1 MNKITIKSFGLVIV
15 LTILI
20 GILFLLF
27 NGTTGETIRNYSWT
41 KAICNETNHCRD
53 YEIVCNGK
61 EVVSIAPTGAVIQ
74 NSPNW
79 KDLRDEE
86 TINKFCE

>member
-1 MNKITIKSFGLVIV
+1 MNKIIKNTTLIIV

-20 GILFLLF
+20 GILIFLLF
-27 NGTTGETIRNYSWT
+27 NSTTGETIRNYSWT
-41 KAICNETNHCRD
+41 KAICNENNYCQD

-61 EVVSIAPTGAVIQ
+61 DVVRIVPTGAVIQ

-79 KDLRDEE
+79 KDPRDEE